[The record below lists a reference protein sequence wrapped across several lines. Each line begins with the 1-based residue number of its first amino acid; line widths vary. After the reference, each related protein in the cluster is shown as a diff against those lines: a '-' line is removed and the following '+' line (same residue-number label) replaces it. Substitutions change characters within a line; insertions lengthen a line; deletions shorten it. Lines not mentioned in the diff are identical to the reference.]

1 MSIFD
6 KLKDDTDIL
15 ILKINNFNP
24 EQMDVEYSELLQN
37 YITPNRSYITISAR
51 GISADEVEVDTL
63 QYIIKECFTC
73 SEIQKYQAAIVV
85 IHKLFQRHND
95 LDLVQE
101 AKDELSNY
109 LSIGSTIDS
118 VDMTFLDESIGDH
131 TDNFFYI
138 IEISIGAN
146 KILKYGKTNSLPRL
160 RFAKIKNDIKEN
172 YRKFHISIK
181 PLVLAYYN
189 DIAEFE
195 DMVKVSLSEHNI
207 GSSNYKFAGAS
218 ETFSLKDKDRVLD
231 ILNISAGNLSN
242 TEKLEILYD
251 EMS

>member
-1 MSIFD
+1 MS
-6 KLKDDTDIL
+6 
-15 ILKINNFNP
+15 
-24 EQMDVEYSELLQN
+24 
-37 YITPNRSYITISAR
+37 
-51 GISADEVEVDTL
+51 
-63 QYIIKECFTC
+63 
-73 SEIQKYQAAIVV
+73 
-85 IHKLFQRHND
+85 
-95 LDLVQE
+95 
-101 AKDELSNY
+101 
-109 LSIGSTIDS
+109 
-118 VDMTFLDESIGDH
+118 FLDIGDH
-131 TDNFFYI
+131 SDNFFYI

-160 RFAKIKNDIKEN
+160 RFAQIKNDIKEN

-207 GSSNYKFAGAS
+207 GSSNYKFAGSS
-218 ETFSLKDKDRVLD
+218 ETFSLKDKDKVLD

-242 TEKLEILYD
+242 TDKLEILYD